1 MTSATWVSMVTGVC
15 LSTTLVSILMAAW
28 LTGKSPVLMIG
39 LRTLTT
45 ISGGRTPDMV
55 AAQASAALTTCR
67 DKYQLSGDCLTFTSL
82 SVLVS
87 ITDDLT
93 NPSRLFSEGS
103 VLADISESLYSWIF
117 SFQFFH
123 NTWEFFFR
131 NSWWSNVRSTACIQ
145 DYLVDIGP

>member
-1 MTSATWVSMVTGVC
+1 
-15 LSTTLVSILMAAW
+15 
-28 LTGKSPVLMIG
+28 
-39 LRTLTT
+39 
-45 ISGGRTPDMV
+45 MV